1 MNRPTVSERFDVE
14 DIRKIREY
22 NSLRHVK
29 MTPAEI
35 VEDTKKGA
43 AELLARLKKNKY
55 ILLSICAICAAL
67 LLAFFVNILFKI
79 RIDSILRAEWT
90 AGDALNYV
98 AAMTGAIS
106 TFVLSLIAYKKNE
119 KLQQMED
126 NNYIAANSCMILINQ
141 VYVKIILVKATD
153 LIFHL

>member
-1 MNRPTVSERFDVE
+1 MSTF
-14 DIRKIREY
+14 
-22 NSLRHVK
+22 NSR
-29 MTPAEI
+29 
-35 VEDTKKGA
+35 
-43 AELLARLKKNKY
+43 
-55 ILLSICAICAAL
+55 S
-67 LLAFFVNILFKI
+67 NILFKI

-98 AAMTGAIS
+98 AAMAGAIS